1 MIKSL
6 HANLLAMNRIGRG
19 SVRPQLVGI
28 VVLLIAMATL
38 PLFVG
43 DYWERL
49 LVFMFVNIVLASA
62 WNVIGGVAGYPSF
75 GHGLFFGL
83 GAYASAMFIVRAELG
98 LFPAIIGGG
107 LVAAAFSLL
116 FIPLLRQ
123 KGLYFALSTLSAQ
136 MAVETIV
143 RAWSFTRG
151 MHSWDMGWNF
161 PDLGSLHFFYY
172 LTLGLLGL
180 CLVSIVLLLA
190 SRVGYALRAIH
201 KDEIVAASV
210 GVPTVRYK
218 AAAFVFSAMW
228 PGIIGGAYGP
238 FLVYIS
244 PDNVFSMSITL
255 NMVLVTIFGGLGT
268 IAGPVIGGIVLTLID
283 QFAWANF
290 LEYHHLIY
298 GLLIV
303 VVITFWPGG
312 LASIIDKRAGVH

>member
-28 VVLLIAMATL
+28 VVFLIAMATL

-83 GAYASAMFIVRAELG
+83 GAYASAMFIVRGEFG

-107 LVAAAFSLL
+107 VVAAAFSLL

-161 PDLGSLHFFYY
+161 PDMGSLHFFYY
-172 LTLGLLGL
+172 LMLGLLGL

-312 LASIIDKRAGVH
+312 LASIIDKRAGAH

>member
-1 MIKSL
+1 MIRSL
-6 HANLLAMNRIGRG
+6 HTNLLAMNRIGRG
-19 SVRPQLVGI
+19 SVRPQLIGI
-28 VVLLIAMATL
+28 AVFALLMAML
-38 PLFVG
+38 PLAIDG
-43 DYWERL
+43 YWERL
-49 LVFMFVNIVLASA
+49 LVFMFVNIALASA

-83 GAYASAMFIVRAELG
+83 GAYASAMLVVKGGFGI
-98 LFPAIIGGG
+98 FPAIVGAGV
-107 LVAAAFSLL
+107 VAACFSVL

-136 MAVETIV
+136 LAVETIV

-151 MHSWDMGWNF
+151 QQSWDMGWNF
-161 PDLGSLHFFYY
+161 PDLGSLHFFYF
-172 LTLGLLGL
+172 LTLGLLCL

-218 AAAFVFSAMW
+218 ALAFVFSAAW
-228 PGIIGGAYGP
+228 PGILGGAYGP

-244 PDNVFSMSITL
+244 PDNVFSLSITL
-255 NMVLVTIFGGLGT
+255 NMVLITIFGGLGT
-268 IAGPVIGGIVLTLID
+268 IVGPVIGGIVLTFID
-283 QFAWANF
+283 QLAWANF
-290 LEYHHLIY
+290 LEYHHMIY
-298 GLLIV
+298 GMLIV

-312 LASIIDKRAGVH
+312 LASIIEKKQGPH

>member
-19 SVRPQLVGI
+19 SVWPQLVGI

-312 LASIIDKRAGVH
+312 LASIIEKRAGVH